1 MLAGIPIVQGVSSLM
16 LTSPAGRLC
25 LYRPLWLPLLLL
37 CLLFNGGR
45 ASADSVSALVLDG
58 PVGLTRLEP
67 HVSYYCDPT
76 GKLSLADIR
85 SRQLAPLTY
94 SSISFGNRRDACWF
108 HFTLV
113 NRSPASLDL
122 LLRINNPVL
131 DHIEIHGPGTAE
143 GRPVIAGDSRP
154 FDMRPLSTRAFTI
167 PLSLT
172 GNSRQDYFLKVSS
185 SSSMNLPLQI
195 TSVQPFIGEH
205 ELEEWLHGA
214 GFGIAGGILIYHLFL
229 WLAVRERV
237 YRYYVLYASAAFG
250 YLLCFEGMGFRLWP
264 ESPDWNGHAQLFFI
278 FLMMA
283 AGPLFARDFLDAE
296 SSRLADLA
304 LKFAAGISIITM
316 TAQFA
321 LPLATGYLLQPILA
335 MIVIS
340 IISGTALLRWHQG
353 MREARLFLAAWSL
366 LLVLGMLLALH
377 SIGLT
382 PSLPFLVTLNGMEI
396 GFILQQVLLS
406 LALAN
411 RLNTLKRE
419 QDMQQKSIL
428 RAEAENAAKSEF
440 LAKMSHEIRTP
451 MNALMGITQLL
462 QDTTLDHTQ
471 KSYVDTLHKSGHA
484 LLHVINDILDYS
496 KITAGKIT
504 LETTDFDL
512 HALIAE
518 CVDVFNLSAQEKSLS
533 LQCLTADDVPRQLR
547 GDPNRL
553 RQVLL
558 NLLSN
563 AIKFTAQGAVQLQ
576 VRRLSS
582 FPDGRVRLGFEVTD
596 TGIGIPGDKMDS
608 LFDWFTQA
616 DSSTAREY
624 GGTGLGLT
632 ISQQLVSLMG
642 GAITVRSSPGKGSS
656 FSFSIVFAP
665 ALREVAIAELS
676 PANLPALSRLQ
687 VLVVEDNPINQ
698 MIISGL
704 LRKLG
709 IQPLMTSSGADAVD
723 IVRER
728 HPSLDL
734 ILMDCEMPVMDGYET
749 TRAIRSL
756 ERHLQL
762 RPVCIIALTAHA
774 LPEHRAACIAAG
786 MDDYLS
792 KPLMLNALTG
802 KLATLAPRD
811 PTDEDA

>member
-1 MLAGIPIVQGVSSLM
+1 M
-16 LTSPAGRLC
+16 LTSQAGRLSPS
-25 LYRPLWLPLLLL
+25 YAPLWRRLLLLL
-37 CLLFNGGR
+37 CLLLSGGQAT
-45 ASADSVSALVLDG
+45 ASAPALVLDG
-58 PVGLTRLEP
+58 PIGLTRLEP
-67 HVSYYCDPT
+67 HVSYFCDPS
-76 GKLSLADIR
+76 GKLSLADIQSR
-85 SRQLAPLTY
+85 SLAPLTY
-94 SSISFGNRRDACWF
+94 SSISFGNRRDVCWF

-113 NRSPASLDL
+113 NHGAGALDL

-131 DHIEIHGPGTAE
+131 DHIEIHGPGIL
-143 GRPVIAGDSRP
+143 GGSPVIAGDARP

-167 PLSLT
+167 PLTLR
-172 GNSRQDYFLKVSS
+172 GKEQQDYFLKVSS
-185 SSSMNLPLQI
+185 SSSLNVPLQI

-214 GFGIAGGILIYHLFL
+214 GFGVAGGILIYHLFL

-237 YRYYVLYASAAFG
+237 YRFYVLYASAAFG

-264 ESPDWNGHAQLFFI
+264 QSPEWNGHAQLFFI

-283 AGPLFARDFLDAE
+283 AGPLFARDFLDAG

-304 LKFAAGISIITM
+304 LRFAAGTSLITM
-316 TAQFA
+316 MAQFA

-335 MIVIS
+335 MVVIS
-340 IISGTALLRWHQG
+340 IISAAAVLRWHQG
-353 MREARLFLAAWSL
+353 MREARLFLLAWSL
-366 LLVLGMLLALH
+366 LLALGMLLALH

-396 GFILQQVLLS
+396 AFILQQVLLS

-419 QDMQQKSIL
+419 QDVQQKSIL

-451 MNALMGITQLL
+451 MNALLGITQLL
-462 QDTTLDHTQ
+462 QDTSLDHTQ

-512 HALIAE
+512 HALIRE
-518 CVDVFNLSAQEKSLS
+518 CADVFNLSAQEKSVS
-533 LQCLTADDVPRQLR
+533 LACMTADDVPRQLR

-582 FPDGRVRLGFEVTD
+582 FPDGRVRLAFEVTD
-596 TGIGIPGDKMDS
+596 TGIGIPADKLDS

-632 ISQQLVSLMG
+632 ISQQLVNLMG
-642 GAITVRSSPGKGSS
+642 GAITVSSTPGKGST
-656 FSFSIVFAP
+656 FSFSVVFSP
-665 ALREVAIAELS
+665 ALSDVAVTELS
-676 PANLPALSRLQ
+676 PANLPAFSRLH

-709 IQPLMTSSGADAVD
+709 IQPLMTSSGTEAVD
-723 IVRER
+723 IVRQQ
-728 HPSLDL
+728 HQSLDL
-734 ILMDCEMPVMDGYET
+734 ILMDCEMPIMDGYDT
-749 TRAIRSL
+749 TRAIRAL
-756 ERHLQL
+756 ERHLHL
-762 RPVCIIALTAHA
+762 PPVSIIALTAHA
-774 LPEHRAACIAAG
+774 LPEHREACLAAG
-786 MDDYLS
+786 MNDYLS
-792 KPLMLNALTG
+792 KPLMLTALTA
-802 KLATLAPRD
+802 KLAHLAPRH
-811 PTDEDA
+811 PAGEEA